1 MSANQTTIFV
11 TDEHGTDH
19 YITLDMNFDALR
31 ELLGT
36 HIQGDVATGL
46 VTPPQ
51 SPRGPPVC
59 PGAPVPNR
67 TRPPLSADFD
77 GDEHLSYPLS
87 AKDLKSLLPAPASPY
102 SRRVIFGEEIPER
115 DLEGEEVEVAEDLVF
130 RMSDSEDSDSEDAAD
145 KPEDGQEFTTDAR
158 IVKNYSDNSHV
169 LLGDFKDRF
178 EQFRLDVLRPS
189 KAYHFN
195 GRLLTGP
202 GWVVGKESLEELKA
216 SLAAASITFDEV
228 TFDPEQRK
236 NHIREYQR
244 KRYAKKTK
252 ASFCWLGPT
261 LRRPA
266 AGEKTPGACPRI
278 SHEGTARAH
287 VCNQPLHKH
296 GVCYY
301 HWKVKYGIAEMKHG

>member
-1 MSANQTTIFV
+1 MSDNQTTIYA
-11 TDEHGTDH
+11 TDEEGNKHVLTVDLRFAH
-19 YITLDMNFDALR
+19 FCEHLDNHIIDDVIEGPQLR
-31 ELLGT
+31 
-36 HIQGDVATGL
+36 
-46 VTPPQ
+46 TPPQ

-59 PGAPVPNR
+59 PGAPMPNR

-87 AKDLKSLLPAPASPY
+87 AKNLAALLPAPASPY

-115 DLEGEEVEVAEDLVF
+115 DLEAEEVEVAEDLVF

-178 EQFRLDVLRPS
+178 EQFRLDVLRPG

-216 SLAAASITFDEV
+216 SLSGASITFDEV

-236 NHIREYQR
+236 NHIRAYQR
-244 KRYAKKTK
+244 KRYAKRTK
-252 ASFCWLGPT
+252 ASRANP
-261 LRRPA
+261 PSKP
-266 AGEKTPGACPRI
+266 AGEKTPGSCPRI
-278 SHEGTARAH
+278 SQKGTARAH

-301 HWKVKYGIAEMKHG
+301 HWIIKYGIAEMKHD